1 MKTVQQANTILAS
14 KVKTRIALAGPL
26 FLLAAGSLLDV
37 SLTAQTADAQQTTAS
52 TQNKA
57 APKELIESGRT
68 LFQQQCGF
76 CHGRDAGGG
85 ETGPSLVDSEL
96 VKRDKAGTEVAAV
109 IRNGRPEKGMPKF
122 DLSGSAMDGVVAF
135 ISNQQAGDASNGKR
149 RGVLPADLQ
158 TGNAE
163 AGKQYFNGAGKC
175 SSCHSPTGDL
185 AGIAKRLEGLRLEER
200 MLYPRGA
207 KSKVTVTLPSG
218 QTLAGE
224 LVYHDEFT
232 IGMRDAERHYHSWPA
247 GKIKFVIDAPADA
260 HAELLSKYS
269 DADIHNLMAYLQTLR

>member
-1 MKTVQQANTILAS
+1 MVAVSKTAVEDGIVSVLNLTINTKLPLALLAGALLAS
-14 KVKTRIALAGPL
+14 AQAPKPATPAYPPALLQAG
-26 FLLAAGSLLDV
+26 GSLFI
-37 SLTAQTADAQQTTAS
+37 
-52 TQNKA
+52 QN
-57 APKELIESGRT
+57 
-68 LFQQQCGF
+68 CGF

-85 ETGPSLVDSEL
+85 EDGPDLTRSKLVAGDAGG
-96 VKRDKAGTEVAAV
+96 DKIAPV
-109 IRNGRPEKGMPKF
+109 IRDGRPEHGMPKF
-122 DLSGSAMDGVVAF
+122 SLPESDINSLVAF
-135 ISNQQAGDASNGKR
+135 IHDQKTRAESQKGGR
-149 RGVLPADLQ
+149 RGVDPSDLQ